1 MIEKM
6 AKVEILGLK
15 DISLDAID
23 VIHDLGT
30 LHIEDLSERIGH
42 MESKRV
48 TRMEMDPRF
57 ADHEA
62 TLNNLRSK
70 VGDMIRELSPEV
82 DELNPAEIQREYKAV
97 WSENVETMISR
108 IEKVLA
114 QVEKDTRNPVER
126 KADLMVEM
134 SRLEKYAPIM
144 SKVQPLAER
153 VARMQDMASIALI
166 IERKYKAIL
175 NYLNEEINKI
185 TDGQCEVVA
194 SDVDDESTAAL
205 IVFNRRYLK
214 QVHDFLAVQDVNQV
228 RLPSDLARKPIDEAV
243 TEVRARIAEIPAELS
258 EIDAKLS
265 QVTGKYSV
273 QLIAAR
279 NAIHD
284 RLEAMDAVP
293 KFGQTDQVF
302 IISGWLPENQV
313 EPMEKALEDKFGN
326 KVILSVVDIREEHE
340 EEETPVALHN
350 SPFVRYFEVLY
361 MLSKYPRYGTID
373 PTIVFAIFFP
383 IFFGLMVG
391 DIGYGLI
398 IMALGWI
405 VHRKMG
411 DKPLA
416 NMAGFIMTVGGAF
429 SVLFGILYFE
439 FFGDL
444 LLRIVGNYNSE
455 AGAMDHYLYPS
466 GMKVEG
472 GHPGIIRYPL
482 DRLEGFTLMFAITIV
497 IGFIHIGIGLL
508 IGILNGLREHNR
520 KHVMEK
526 GGLLTTLTGFMMAL
540 AKFGLT
546 WWPTPVVAAGI
557 LIAVAG
563 IVVAGIGGGMGGV
576 VESIVGIGNIFSYA
590 RLIAIGLAS
599 AIMANVANTLA
610 KQSAGGGWIGVII
623 GVVVFI
629 LLHGLNIVIGVFSP
643 SIHALRL
650 HLVESFGKFFEPA
663 KYRYEPFK
671 KTGGEE

>member
-1 MIEKM
+1 
-6 AKVEILGLK
+6 
-15 DISLDAID
+15 
-23 VIHDLGT
+23 
-30 LHIEDLSERIGH
+30 

-48 TRMEMDPRF
+48 TRMEMDPKF

-70 VGDMIRELSPEV
+70 VGDMIRELSPGIE
-82 DELNPAEIQREYKAV
+82 ELSQQEIQREYKAV
-97 WSENVETMISR
+97 WSENIETMISR
-108 IEKVLA
+108 TEKTLA
-114 QVEKDTRNPVER
+114 QVEKDTRDPVER
-126 KADLMVEM
+126 KADLMVEL

-175 NYLNEEINKI
+175 NYLNEEISKI
-185 TDGQCEVVA
+185 TEGECEVVA
-194 SDVDDESTAAL
+194 SDVDEESTAAL
-205 IVFNRRYLK
+205 IVFNRRFLK

-243 TEVRARIAEIPAELS
+243 AEVRARIAQIPGELE
-258 EIDAKLS
+258 EIDTKLS

-293 KFGQTDQVF
+293 KFAQTDQVF
-302 IISGWLPENQV
+302 IISGWLPEVEV
-313 EPMEKALEDKFGN
+313 EPMEKALADKFGTN
-326 KVILSVVDIREEHE
+326 VILTVVDVRDVHQ

-350 SPFVRYFEVLY
+350 SPFVRYFEIIY
-361 MLSKYPRYGTID
+361 MLSKYPRYGTVD
-373 PTIVFAIFFP
+373 PTMVFAIFFP

-391 DIGYGLI
+391 DIGYGII

-405 VHRKMG
+405 VHRKWG
-411 DKPLA
+411 SKPLV

-429 SVLFGILYFE
+429 SILFGVLYLE
-439 FFGDL
+439 FFGDWLVRWLGL
-444 LLRIVGNYNSE
+444 LHEVNGTEEINYLVGSKNT
-455 AGAMDHYLYPS
+455 
-466 GMKVEG
+466 
-472 GHPGIIRYPL
+472 IIRYPM
-482 DRLEGFTLMFAITIV
+482 DRLEGFTLFFAITIV
-497 IGFIHIGIGLL
+497 IGFIHIGIGLI
-508 IGILNGLREHNR
+508 IGIVNGLHEHNK
-520 KHVMEK
+520 KHAMEK
-526 GGLLTTLTGFMMAL
+526 GGLLMVLTGFMMAL
-540 AKFGLT
+540 AKFGFS
-546 WWPTPVVAAGI
+546 WWPVALVAVGI
-557 LIAVAG
+557 VIAIAG

-576 VESIVGIGNIFSYA
+576 VESVVGVGNIFSYA

-599 AIMANVANTLA
+599 VIMANVANSLSR
-610 KQSAGGGWIGVII
+610 QLGEGGWIGLVVGII
-623 GVVVFI
+623 VFV
-629 LLHGLNIVIGVFSP
+629 LLHGLNIVIAIFSP
-643 SIHALRL
+643 SIHSLRL